1 MTGLLQSTKLI
12 MTKEE
17 ARNRIAE
24 LSDTIEYHNRRYY
37 ILNQPSIS
45 DYEFDMLMEELISL
59 EKLFPEYALPS
70 SPTKRVGG
78 DLTKEFPTVRH
89 RYPMLSLSNSY
100 NRGEIVDFIKR
111 IEKTIDEPVEFVCEL
126 KFDGVSISLTY
137 EDGILTR
144 GVTRGDGAQGD
155 DVTTNVKT
163 IRSIPLKLKGDYPNF
178 LEMRGEIIMPH
189 DSFRNTNKER
199 EELGLPLFANP
210 RNAAAGTIKL
220 FDSREAAN
228 RRLDNYCYYMMS
240 DNIPYETHYESLM
253 AAREWGF
260 NISNHIALC
269 KNIDEIED
277 FINYWD
283 TERKNL
289 PFDIDGI
296 VIKVNSFAQREI
308 LGLTAK
314 SPRWAI
320 AYKFKAEQ
328 VKTRLLSVDF
338 QVGRHGTIT
347 PVANLQPVQLAG
359 TTVKRAT
366 LNNAD
371 FIKQLDL
378 HYNDIVKV
386 EKGGEIIPKIVGI
399 DVESRNDEQSEVQF
413 IERCPECGAK
423 LIQNEGEAAWY
434 CPNSSGCPPQ
444 IKGRIEHFI
453 SRKAMN
459 IESLGE
465 GKVQVLFDNNLIK
478 NYADLYD
485 LTYEKMFGLENVV
498 VINDDFNLQDSPK
511 TRKVSFK
518 EKTVNNILKSLQKSK
533 EVPFARVLFALGIKE
548 VGEVTA
554 KILANTFGDIDA
566 IASASVE
573 ELQEVNTVGVTIA
586 ESIRN
591 FFDKPENI
599 IIIERLKKAGLQFNN
614 EKKAVSESQALAGKS
629 IVVSGVFS
637 SFSRDEIKQLIEYH
651 GGKNSSSI
659 SSKTDFLLAGEKMGP
674 EKKKKA
680 EALNV
685 KIINEDEFLKMIEE
699 PREKKA
705 TPVQGRLF

>member
-1 MTGLLQSTKLI
+1 

-189 DSFRNTNKER
+189 DSFRNTNRER

-386 EKGGEIIPKIVGI
+386 EKAGEIIPNIVGI

>member
-1 MTGLLQSTKLI
+1 

-434 CPNSSGCPPQ
+434 CPNSSACPPQ

-498 VINDDFNLQDSPK
+498 VINDDFNLQDNPK

-614 EKKAVSESQALAGKS
+614 EKNAVSESQALAGKS

>member
-1 MTGLLQSTKLI
+1 

-100 NRGEIVDFIKR
+100 NRVEIVDFIKR

-189 DSFRNTNKER
+189 DSFRNTNRER

-705 TPVQGRLF
+705 TPIQGRLF

>member
-1 MTGLLQSTKLI
+1 

-189 DSFRNTNKER
+189 DSFRNTNRER

>member
-1 MTGLLQSTKLI
+1 

-434 CPNSSGCPPQ
+434 CPNSSVCPPQ

>member
-1 MTGLLQSTKLI
+1 

-24 LSDTIEYHNRRYY
+24 LSDTIEYHNIRYY

-189 DSFRNTNKER
+189 DSFRNTNRER

>member
-1 MTGLLQSTKLI
+1 

-189 DSFRNTNKER
+189 DSFRNTNRER

-434 CPNSSGCPPQ
+434 CPNSSVCPPQ

-498 VINDDFNLQDSPK
+498 VINDDFNLQDNPK

-614 EKKAVSESQALAGKS
+614 EKNAVSESQALAGKS

>member
-1 MTGLLQSTKLI
+1 

-100 NRGEIVDFIKR
+100 NRVEIVDFIKR

-189 DSFRNTNKER
+189 DSFRNTNRER

>member
-1 MTGLLQSTKLI
+1 

-220 FDSREAAN
+220 FDSKEAAN

-554 KILANTFGDIDA
+554 KILANTLGDIDA
-566 IASASVE
+566 IAKASVE

-614 EKKAVSESQALAGKS
+614 EKKAVSESQALAGKT

>member
-1 MTGLLQSTKLI
+1 

-498 VINDDFNLQDSPK
+498 VINDDFNLQDSLK

-533 EVPFARVLFALGIKE
+533 DVPFARVLFALGIKE

-554 KILANTFGDIDA
+554 KILANTLGDIEA
-566 IASASVE
+566 IAKASVE

>member
-1 MTGLLQSTKLI
+1 

-189 DSFRNTNKER
+189 DSFRNTNRER

-423 LIQNEGEAAWY
+423 LIQNEGEAAWF

-498 VINDDFNLQDSPK
+498 VINDDFNLQDNPK

-573 ELQEVNTVGVTIA
+573 QLQEVNTVGVTIA

>member
-1 MTGLLQSTKLI
+1 

-24 LSDTIEYHNRRYY
+24 LSDTIEYHDRRYY

>member
-1 MTGLLQSTKLI
+1 

-100 NRGEIVDFIKR
+100 NREEIVDFIKR
-111 IEKTIDEPVEFVCEL
+111 IEKTIDEQVEFVCEL

-220 FDSREAAN
+220 FDSKEAAN

-554 KILANTFGDIDA
+554 KILANTLGDIDA

-614 EKKAVSESQALAGKS
+614 EKKAVSESQALAGKT

>member
-1 MTGLLQSTKLI
+1 

-189 DSFRNTNKER
+189 DSFRNTNRER

-554 KILANTFGDIDA
+554 KILANTFGDIDS

>member
-1 MTGLLQSTKLI
+1 

-614 EKKAVSESQALAGKS
+614 EKKAVSDSQALAGKT

>member
-1 MTGLLQSTKLI
+1 

-498 VINDDFNLQDSPK
+498 VINDDFNLQDSLK

-533 EVPFARVLFALGIKE
+533 DVPFARVLFALGIKE

-554 KILANTFGDIDA
+554 KILAITFGDIDA

>member
-1 MTGLLQSTKLI
+1 

-78 DLTKEFPTVRH
+78 DLTKEFPTVSH

-189 DSFRNTNKER
+189 DSFRNTNRER

-399 DVESRNDEQSEVQF
+399 DVESRNEEQSEVQF

-554 KILANTFGDIDA
+554 KILANTLGDIDA

>member
-1 MTGLLQSTKLI
+1 

-163 IRSIPLKLKGDYPNF
+163 IRSIPLKLKDDYPNF

-228 RRLDNYCYYMMS
+228 RRLNNYCYYMMS

>member
-1 MTGLLQSTKLI
+1 

-100 NRGEIVDFIKR
+100 NREEIVDFIKR

-220 FDSREAAN
+220 FDSKEAAN

-554 KILANTFGDIDA
+554 KILANTLGDIDA

-599 IIIERLKKAGLQFNN
+599 IIIERLKKARLQFNN

>member
-1 MTGLLQSTKLI
+1 

-189 DSFRNTNKER
+189 DSFRNTNRER

-498 VINDDFNLQDSPK
+498 VINDDFNLQDNPK
-511 TRKVSFK
+511 THKVSFK

>member
-1 MTGLLQSTKLI
+1 

-498 VINDDFNLQDSPK
+498 VINDDFNLQDNPK

-554 KILANTFGDIDA
+554 KILANTLGDIDA
-566 IASASVE
+566 IAKASVE

>member
-1 MTGLLQSTKLI
+1 

-434 CPNSSGCPPQ
+434 CPNSPGCPPQ

>member
-1 MTGLLQSTKLI
+1 

-137 EDGILTR
+137 EEGILTR

-189 DSFRNTNKER
+189 DSFRNTNRER

-591 FFDKPENI
+591 FFDKPGNI

>member
-1 MTGLLQSTKLI
+1 

-137 EDGILTR
+137 EEGILTR

-189 DSFRNTNKER
+189 DSFRNTNRER

-554 KILANTFGDIDA
+554 KILANTLGDIDA

>member
-1 MTGLLQSTKLI
+1 

-59 EKLFPEYALPS
+59 EQLFPEYALPS

-189 DSFRNTNKER
+189 DSFRNTNRER

-614 EKKAVSESQALAGKS
+614 EKKAVSESQALAGKT

>member
-1 MTGLLQSTKLI
+1 

-189 DSFRNTNKER
+189 DSFRNTNRER

-554 KILANTFGDIDA
+554 KILANTLGNIDA

>member
-1 MTGLLQSTKLI
+1 

-100 NRGEIVDFIKR
+100 NREEIVDFIKR
-111 IEKTIDEPVEFVCEL
+111 IEKTIDEQVEFVCEL

-210 RNAAAGTIKL
+210 RNAAAGTIKR

-554 KILANTFGDIDA
+554 KILANTLGDIDA

>member
-1 MTGLLQSTKLI
+1 

-399 DVESRNDEQSEVQF
+399 DVERRNEEQSEVQF

-554 KILANTFGDIDA
+554 KILANTLGDIDA

>member
-1 MTGLLQSTKLI
+1 

-24 LSDTIEYHNRRYY
+24 LSDTIEYHNIRYY

-137 EDGILTR
+137 EEGILTR

-189 DSFRNTNKER
+189 DSFRNTNRER

>member
-1 MTGLLQSTKLI
+1 

-189 DSFRNTNKER
+189 DSFRNTNRER

-434 CPNSSGCPPQ
+434 CPNSSVCPPQ

-498 VINDDFNLQDSPK
+498 VINDDFNLQDNPK

>member
-1 MTGLLQSTKLI
+1 

-137 EDGILTR
+137 EEGILTR

-189 DSFRNTNKER
+189 DSFRNTNRER

-511 TRKVSFK
+511 THKVSFK

>member
-1 MTGLLQSTKLI
+1 

-554 KILANTFGDIDA
+554 KILANTFGDIDS

-614 EKKAVSESQALAGKS
+614 EKKAVSESQALAGKT

>member
-1 MTGLLQSTKLI
+1 

-533 EVPFARVLFALGIKE
+533 EVPFARVLFSLGIKE

-554 KILANTFGDIDA
+554 KILANTLGDIDA
-566 IASASVE
+566 IAKASVE

>member
-1 MTGLLQSTKLI
+1 

-554 KILANTFGDIDA
+554 KILANTLGDIDA

-705 TPVQGRLF
+705 TPVQGSLF

>member
-1 MTGLLQSTKLI
+1 

-137 EDGILTR
+137 EEGILTR

-189 DSFRNTNKER
+189 DSFRNTNRER

-399 DVESRNDEQSEVQF
+399 DVESRNDEQSEVQY

>member
-1 MTGLLQSTKLI
+1 

-111 IEKTIDEPVEFVCEL
+111 IEKTIDEPGEFVCEL

>member
-1 MTGLLQSTKLI
+1 

-100 NRGEIVDFIKR
+100 NREEIVDFIKR

-189 DSFRNTNKER
+189 DSFRNTNRER

-220 FDSREAAN
+220 LDSREAAN

-240 DNIPYETHYESLM
+240 DNIPYETHYESLI